1 MHHYRDY
8 KCYESQS
15 RHENLVRRSS
25 SSLESE
31 LVVEWLR
38 NSPRPLDGMPQ
49 RQEED
54 APRFSGHPDDLLWYL
69 EDVRSLCMEA
79 GCFEDQV
86 WARWAIWYLGID
98 KFERWRSLIHAER
111 DWADFVTDASRLH
124 LQFRSPPARYSK
136 YDLYDLVDEQ
146 KKVKIDSLEALLDY
160 RLCFTKVATHL
171 RVTNQL
177 SSIEK
182 DDLYLE
188 GFDRGFQCEILQ
200 RLEWNDRRRYADD
213 PWPTCQVTREA
224 EGLLE
229 EGYRFESR
237 QARYDRD
244 QQRAREAQY
253 EAMVQE
259 LRATRAQEECSK
271 RERAARPGPSASK
284 FPCSASL
291 ETYSLTETL
300 QDSFMPSKVPEDD
313 LRGQLLEVDG
323 VEVVTAEPSHSS
335 PVEGRHKAT
344 FEDLQVTPR
353 MENQLLT
360 IGLQGTRVV
369 GKPEVQNEGE
379 LLGMK
384 VSVKLDTTEVMG
396 DIPAPQTK
404 YFQSPSSP
412 YADIP
417 PQNSL
422 NEPRD
427 AKDEPDTDEQPDEAA
442 VDALEAHK
450 PLPEPREDPCKVLQQ
465 AGSFEIEEIKSEA
478 EIEARSRV
486 VARRKPPEVK
496 SRRKTLKTVTRRI
509 KELLPGFWIA
519 HCSGRSSNLA
529 ILLIYLWQG
538 WTRSLSVETCTTSP
552 GELSQLTKQV
562 RATALRVKAAR
573 PLASLNHNDAAMK
586 IYAGSS
592 YESESCL
599 FQGYEVYA
607 DKVQCSEGEEL
618 ILQVKAP
625 HLSGW
630 STTVE
635 SMATSSSQQPTKKA
649 TSTVRTPQT
658 PCMRKKTPLC
668 FEGEVRRLREGPCS
682 CNGPVHMYSH
692 SCLCA
697 ADLWFLYPRLYGV
710 PHQVFEATR
719 LGIEPKRSPGPHLA
733 LGARPEY
740 SLHVFMFLLD
750 VFTHCYVGLEFLKV
764 FEESSEHETPSRLDW
779 STPVERC
786 LGLV

>member
-1 MHHYRDY
+1 MDVRALHNNHYHRSWRTQAGETSLWQLLVATVLESEVRASLGESWGGVVESFQDY

-31 LVVEWLR
+31 LMVEWLR
-38 NSPRPLDGMPQ
+38 NSPWPLDGMPR

-54 APRFSGHPDDLLWYL
+54 APRFSGHPDDLLW
-69 EDVRSLCMEA
+69 
-79 GCFEDQV
+79 
-86 WARWAIWYLGID
+86 
-98 KFERWRSLIHAER
+98 
-111 DWADFVTDASRLH
+111 
-124 LQFRSPPARYSK
+124 SPPAQYSK

-146 KKVKIDSLEALLDY
+146 KKVKIDSLKALLDY

-229 EGYRFESR
+229 EGYCFESR

-259 LRATRAQEECSK
+259 LRAMRAQEECSE

-384 VSVKLDTTEVMG
+384 VSVKLNTTEVMG

-422 NEPRD
+422 NEPQD

-450 PLPEPREDPCKVLQQ
+450 PLPEPREDPCEVLQQ

-478 EIEARSRV
+478 EIE
-486 VARRKPPEVK
+486 
-496 SRRKTLKTVTRRI
+496 
-509 KELLPGFWIA
+509 
-519 HCSGRSSNLA
+519 
-529 ILLIYLWQG
+529 G
-538 WTRSLSVETCTTSP
+538 WTQSLGVETCTTSP

-607 DKVQCSEGEEL
+607 DKV
-618 ILQVKAP
+618 KAP

-635 SMATSSSQQPTKKA
+635 SMATSSSQQLTKKA

-668 FEGEVRRLREGPCS
+668 FEGKVR
-682 CNGPVHMYSH
+682 
-692 SCLCA
+692 
-697 ADLWFLYPRLYGV
+697 
-710 PHQVFEATR
+710 HQENQFA
-719 LGIEPKRSPGPHLA
+719 
-733 LGARPEY
+733 
-740 SLHVFMFLLD
+740 M
-750 VFTHCYVGLEFLKV
+750 
-764 FEESSEHETPSRLDW
+764 
-779 STPVERC
+779 
-786 LGLV
+786 

>member
-1 MHHYRDY
+1 MLKETGLILLLTHLDFT
-8 KCYESQS
+8 C
-15 RHENLVRRSS
+15 
-25 SSLESE
+25 SL
-31 LVVEWLR
+31 
-38 NSPRPLDGMPQ
+38 G
-49 RQEED
+49 
-54 APRFSGHPDDLLWYL
+54 
-69 EDVRSLCMEA
+69 
-79 GCFEDQV
+79 
-86 WARWAIWYLGID
+86 
-98 KFERWRSLIHAER
+98 
-111 DWADFVTDASRLH
+111 H
-124 LQFRSPPARYSK
+124 LQ
-136 YDLYDLVDEQ
+136 LVDEQ

-213 PWPTCQVTREA
+213 PWPTCQVTREV

-229 EGYRFESR
+229 EGYCFESR
-237 QARYDRD
+237 QACYDRD
-244 QQRAREAQY
+244 QQRAQEAQY

-259 LRATRAQEECSK
+259 LRATRAQEECSE

-422 NEPRD
+422 NEPWD

-450 PLPEPREDPCKVLQQ
+450 PLPEPREDPCEVLQQ
-465 AGSFEIEEIKSEA
+465 AGSFEIEEIN
-478 EIEARSRV
+478 EIE
-486 VARRKPPEVK
+486 
-496 SRRKTLKTVTRRI
+496 
-509 KELLPGFWIA
+509 G
-519 HCSGRSSNLA
+519 G
-529 ILLIYLWQG
+529 
-538 WTRSLSVETCTTSP
+538 
-552 GELSQLTKQV
+552 
-562 RATALRVKAAR
+562 
-573 PLASLNHNDAAMK
+573 
-586 IYAGSS
+586 GS
-592 YESESCL
+592 
-599 FQGYEVYA
+599 
-607 DKVQCSEGEEL
+607 K
-618 ILQVKAP
+618 
-625 HLSGW
+625 
-630 STTVE
+630 
-635 SMATSSSQQPTKKA
+635 
-649 TSTVRTPQT
+649 
-658 PCMRKKTPLC
+658 
-668 FEGEVRRLREGPCS
+668 
-682 CNGPVHMYSH
+682 
-692 SCLCA
+692 
-697 ADLWFLYPRLYGV
+697 
-710 PHQVFEATR
+710 EATR
-719 LGIEPKRSPGPHLA
+719 SEKSKKNPKNSHSEDQGA
-733 LGARPEY
+733 LTRVLDS
-740 SLHVFMFLLD
+740 SLQ
-750 VFTHCYVGLEFLKV
+750 
-764 FEESSEHETPSRLDW
+764 W
-779 STPVERC
+779 
-786 LGLV
+786 